1 MNMDT
6 LSDINPPSEE
16 GAREVKD
23 VTITDSPI
31 RPVALPESFLKRL
44 LLGWHQNMS
53 PETECEFVFAI
64 RRLAGI
70 SPIPRWALFAGSGV
84 ASAFFR
90 TLSEVWR
97 QVVVF

>member
-6 LSDINPPSEE
+6 LSDINPPSKE
-16 GAREVKD
+16 GAREVED
-23 VTITDSPI
+23 VTITDSPVS
-31 RPVALPESFLKRL
+31 PVALPESLLKKL
-44 LLGWHQNMS
+44 LLRWHRNMS
-53 PETECEFVFAI
+53 PETEVAFVFAI

-70 SPIPRWALFAGSGV
+70 SPIPRWALFTGSGV